1 MNSRNEKIAIFILI
15 WVLASG
21 LGIYLRLY
29 TLRNNVSHENAE
41 KATLTVI
48 NSIKNSAYKQ
58 VEKSNPALSP
68 SEKQLLAKKQFD
80 AILHTQGP
88 KVRETIDRVARQIQ
102 DNDPSGKTPFYLP
115 EADSYYYYNLTEN
128 IVTTGTI
135 SPQIKAS
142 KYFNPLMNAPHGYWE
157 PLNLHPYVGFAV
169 YKIANFLSPGIS
181 LMQAVSFTPLVMTVL
196 ILFVFLTA
204 CAILECSAW
213 VSLLSA
219 FYLVCIPVFLRRSMF
234 GWYKNDPANIF
245 FLFIIPVALFY
256 GLKNINDHKK
266 ALVAGVLTSF
276 LLALYSLFWQ
286 GWVFLASLIGACGFF
301 AFLYNVLLVGKKEQ
315 TKNIL
320 VFFSVVIGV
329 SFAGV
334 SLIFGP
340 KDFFI
345 LFKEGWKALQDFIN
359 PQLSLWPD
367 LYIAV
372 GELLRPTTEQ
382 WVEMMGG
389 VFFIGIGVF
398 GLTLRTVRMFR
409 KRDDAL
415 NTSTIFLLLFWLA
428 GAKLSFGAQRF
439 ATLCLIPF
447 SLAFAVGAQYIFAF
461 VKKHLLKA
469 FPFISNSPFTQGLIL
484 AGVILILTFPPLN
497 AAQKKTPEILN
508 KIFNSTWDSAL
519 TKIKNATPKDSIV
532 NSWWPPGHFIKAISQ
547 RRVTFDGA
555 TINQPQSY
563 WLANVFLATDER
575 RAAGILRMLNNS
587 GNDAT
592 DYLLAQGFSLDKAV
606 KLLKEITAVDTQTA
620 KSILSKT
627 LREEQAQ
634 KLLTLTHAKAPASYL
649 LLYND
654 MAENSLQFSFV
665 GNWDFEKVAQI
676 NADPQLAKSVPTRNS
691 PDYVPFLWK
700 LAGGPPRYSP
710 ELALISQKQNVLTFE
725 HNIRVDFNAMSSTI
739 NSPKFGKGIPAS
751 LIYEKDGQFIEQKL
765 PFATLPYSVMIIK
778 NGPVTK
784 CRLAQATLAESILFR
799 LYDYGGAGLKIFEP
813 FIDERDTTERTKILV
828 YKINWDKF

>member
-15 WVLASG
+15 WALASG

-29 TLRNNVSHENAE
+29 TLRNNVSHENTE

-48 NSIKNSAYKQ
+48 NSIKNSTYKQ

-80 AILHTQGP
+80 ATLHAQAA

-128 IVTTGTI
+128 IVTAGTI

-181 LMQAVSFTPLVMTVL
+181 LMQAVSFTPLVMTII
-196 ILFVFLTA
+196 ILFVFLVA

-245 FLFIIPVALFY
+245 FLFIIPTALFY
-256 GLKNINDHKK
+256 GLKNINDRKK
-266 ALVAGVLTSF
+266 ALVAAAATSF

-301 AFLYNVLLVGKKEQ
+301 ALLYNILLVGKKEQ
-315 TKNIL
+315 TKDIL
-320 VFFSVVIGV
+320 FFFSVVIIGAFV
-329 SFAGV
+329 GV

-340 KDFFI
+340 RDFFI
-345 LFKEGWKALQDFIN
+345 LFEEGWRALQDFIN

-382 WVEMMGG
+382 WFEMMGG
-389 VFFIGIGVF
+389 PFFIGIGVF
-398 GLTLRTVRMFR
+398 GLLMRTVRMFR
-409 KRDDAL
+409 KRDDPL

-447 SLAFAVGAQYIFAF
+447 ALAFAIGAQYIFAF
-461 VKKHLLKA
+461 IKKHLFKT

-508 KIFNSTWDSAL
+508 RIFNSTWDLAL
-519 TKIKNATPKDSIV
+519 TKIKNATPKESII
-532 NSWWPPGHFIKAISQ
+532 NSWWPPGHFIKAIAQ

-555 TINQPQSY
+555 TINKPQSY
-563 WLANVFLATDER
+563 WLANVFLATDEHS
-575 RAAGILRMLNNS
+575 AAGILRMLNNS

-606 KLLKEITAVDTQTA
+606 KLLKKITAVDKETA

-627 LREEQAQ
+627 LREDQTQ

-676 NADPQLAKSVPTRNS
+676 NADKSLRESVPSKNS
-691 PDYVPFLWK
+691 NEYVPFLWK
-700 LAGGPPRYSP
+700 LAGGATKYSP
-710 ELALISQKQNVLTFE
+710 ELALVSQKQNVLTFE
-725 HNIRVDFNAMSSTI
+725 HNIRVDFNTLSCWI
-739 NSPKFGKGIPAS
+739 NSPKFGTGIPAS

-765 PFATLPYSVMIIK
+765 PSATLPYSVMIIK
-778 NGPVTK
+778 NGPITK
-784 CRLAQATLAESILFR
+784 CRLAQTTLAKSILFR
-799 LYDYGGAGLKIFEP
+799 LYDYGGSGLKIFEP